1 VQISYSP
8 WLVATS
14 LAVAILAS
22 YVALNLVSNVAIGR
36 RRGASLLWLAGSAVA
51 MGTGIW
57 SMHFIGMLA
66 ASIGIPMAYHLGWTA
81 LSLLIAVLVSGF
93 ALHMVSSDTMPHGK
107 LVVCGAVMGAGIA
120 GMHYVGMGALEI
132 SPGVRYDPVLFI
144 ASVLIAM
151 AASYVALSLFV
162 KLRSQGIR
170 NPLLKRGGS
179 AVIMGLAIVGMHYTG
194 MAAANFAPDSV
205 CTAPSPDGSNPWLAL
220 SIAGFTAMMLG
231 TALLGSMFDT
241 HLTRRAREHESS
253 LEEMNRLLRKEKQEL
268 AQANAQLR
276 SEIAERAAAELARQR
291 ADAANDAKSTFLAT
305 MSHEIRTPMNG
316 LLGLLEMLSLT
327 QLDASQRSAL
337 RGARESGKS
346 LLRII
351 DDILDFSKIEAQK
364 LDILPEPTCVRQLME
379 GIRDAF
385 SGSASSKGLLLSCRV
400 DPRLSPVLMVDAVR
414 LRQILGNLVSNAI
427 KFTHRG
433 EVSITADLMERAT
446 GRDHL
451 RFYVRD
457 TGIGIS
463 PEDQRKL
470 FTPYTQADLGTARRY
485 GGTGLGLAISRRLA
499 ELMGGTID
507 LVSDPGQ
514 GTTLIL
520 DLTLGIADP
529 SLLQQ
534 AAGPV
539 GESQPALGAVPMP
552 QPQPDPAPAQA
563 PAPAPGV
570 PLVLVADDHPT
581 NRLLL
586 ASQVQALGYGAES
599 AANGHDALALWESG
613 RFSLVLTDCNMPVMS
628 GYELARAIRSRESAR
643 GAARCPIVACTANA
657 MNDEAAQW
665 LDAGIDAYLVKPLD
679 LATLVT
685 ELTRWLPMPE
695 APEPTAA

>member
-1 VQISYSP
+1 
-8 WLVATS
+8 
-14 LAVAILAS
+14 
-22 YVALNLVSNVAIGR
+22 
-36 RRGASLLWLAGSAVA
+36 
-51 MGTGIW
+51 
-57 SMHFIGMLA
+57 
-66 ASIGIPMAYHLGWTA
+66 
-81 LSLLIAVLVSGF
+81 
-93 ALHMVSSDTMPHGK
+93 
-107 LVVCGAVMGAGIA
+107 
-120 GMHYVGMGALEI
+120 
-132 SPGVRYDPVLFI
+132 
-144 ASVLIAM
+144 
-151 AASYVALSLFV
+151 
-162 KLRSQGIR
+162 
-170 NPLLKRGGS
+170 
-179 AVIMGLAIVGMHYTG
+179 
-194 MAAANFAPDSV
+194 
-205 CTAPSPDGSNPWLAL
+205 
-220 SIAGFTAMMLG
+220 
-231 TALLGSMFDT
+231 
-241 HLTRRAREHESS
+241 
-253 LEEMNRLLRKEKQEL
+253 
-268 AQANAQLR
+268 
-276 SEIAERAAAELARQR
+276 
-291 ADAANDAKSTFLAT
+291 
-305 MSHEIRTPMNG
+305 
-316 LLGLLEMLSLT
+316 
-327 QLDASQRSAL
+327 
-337 RGARESGKS
+337 
-346 LLRII
+346 
-351 DDILDFSKIEAQK
+351 
-364 LDILPEPTCVRQLME
+364 
-379 GIRDAF
+379 
-385 SGSASSKGLLLSCRV
+385 
-400 DPRLSPVLMVDAVR
+400 MVDAVR